1 MKKVLIVTPSA
12 YLRGGVETIIHD
24 LCKELPRLGWC
35 SELGLA
41 AGDRFHIV
49 SRYQLTYPE
58 LTLHPILPRFPTR
71 RARVLAIMSVVRDI
85 APDIVVVARIAD
97 AYEAVARLKLAG
109 AAPRLCVAVRGL
121 EAQYVHDVS
130 AYQDFIDACF
140 VDGRLLERAC
150 IELAGMDSDRVFNL
164 PGGVRR
170 PLVSQQPRVP
180 GEVLRISYVGRLV
193 QADKRVLDLIAL
205 VERLEQADLP
215 FMLSVIGDGPEASTL
230 KGALDIPAR
239 RSRIRFLAWQT
250 HKVLY
255 QDVFPQLDCLLNFSP
270 TEGVTI
276 TPREGL
282 VHGVVPVLSR
292 FPGLVAEGVF
302 QDGHNALTFEVGNMD
317 AAAHHLIA
325 LHREPGLLARLSAAA
340 LVSQKGLY
348 LFEGS
353 MKAWADAFDAC
364 LRAPLRRGRSL
375 PVDDEPRPRL
385 ERMGLPG
392 AVADRLRSWSRRMPQ
407 PREPGDEWPHGR
419 FRVPATA
426 QRRLEALERLWADA
440 AEARSTAIAP
450 TAGP

>member
-1 MKKVLIVTPSA
+1 VKKVLIVTPSA

-24 LCKELPRLGWC
+24 LCRELPNLGWF

-41 AGDRFHIV
+41 GGERFHIV
-49 SRYQLTYPE
+49 SRYRSTYPE
-58 LTLHPILPRFPTR
+58 VTVHPILPRFPTR
-71 RARVLAIMSVVRDI
+71 RARVEAIVSVVRHV
-85 APDIVVVARIAD
+85 APDIVVAARIAD

-109 AAPRLCVAVRGL
+109 EAPRLGVAVRGL

-140 VDGRLLERAC
+140 VDGRLIERAC

-164 PGGVRR
+164 PGGVRLPVVPAR
-170 PLVSQQPRVP
+170 PRVS
-180 GEVLRISYVGRLV
+180 GEVLRIGYVGRLA

-215 FMLSVIGDGPEASTL
+215 FMLSVIGDGPEAASL
-230 KGALDIPAR
+230 KGALDTPAR

-250 HKVLY
+250 HEALY
-255 QDVFPQLDCLLNFSP
+255 RKVFPQLDCLLNFSP

-276 TPREGL
+276 APREGL
-282 VHGVVPVLSR
+282 VHGVVPILSR
-292 FPGLVAEGVF
+292 FPGLVAEGIF
-302 QDGHNALTFEVGNMD
+302 RDGHNALTFAVGDMD
-317 AAAHHLIA
+317 AAARHVIA
-325 LHREPGLLARLSAAA
+325 LHCEPGLLARLSAAA
-340 LVSQKGLY
+340 IVSQKGRH

-364 LRAPLRRGRSL
+364 LHAPPRCGGGL
-375 PVDDEPRPRL
+375 PADEPMPRL

-392 AVADRLRSWSRRMPQ
+392 AVADRLRSWSRRMPL

-419 FRVPATA
+419 FRVPAGA
-426 QRRLEALERLWADA
+426 QDRLEALGRVCDGR
-440 AEARSTAIAP
+440 AEVRSTAAAP
-450 TAGP
+450 TAES